1 MGAVEAINAK
11 DRHVVAAMVAEATI
25 VVSYDRVLRCQINGR
40 SWSWKRSTAMPSPG
54 ACGERHQLT

>member
-11 DRHVVAAMVAEATI
+11 DRHVVAAAMVAEATI

-40 SWSWKRSTAMPSPG
+40 S
-54 ACGERHQLT
+54 